1 MIHGM
6 GNPTSS
12 AMQIA
17 IDRSGRIVVP
27 KEIREELG
35 LRAGVP
41 LQIRIRDGRV
51 EIEPAPRTV
60 RIVTKGHLRV
70 AEPLEP
76 SEPLTT
82 EQVTS
87 TTAEL
92 RARRRK
98 DR

>member
-1 MIHGM
+1 M
-6 GNPTSS
+6 
-12 AMQIA
+12 
-17 IDRSGRIVVP
+17 P

-51 EIEPAPRTV
+51 EIEPAPRAV
-60 RIVTKGHLRV
+60 RIVKKGHLRV

-82 EQVTS
+82 EQVTR

>member
-1 MIHGM
+1 MQDATDGAIHI
-6 GNPTSS
+6 S
-12 AMQIA
+12 
-17 IDRSGRIVVP
+17 IDGSGRIVVP

-41 LQIRIRDGRV
+41 LKIRVRDGRV
-51 EIEPAPRTV
+51 EIEPAPRAV
-60 RIVTKGHLRV
+60 RIVKRGHLRV

-82 EQVTS
+82 EQVTR
-87 TTAEL
+87 TTAML

>member
-1 MIHGM
+1 
-6 GNPTSS
+6 
-12 AMQIA
+12 MQDATDGA
-17 IDRSGRIVVP
+17 IDISIDGSGRIVVP

-41 LQIRIRDGRV
+41 LQIRVRDGRV
-51 EIEPAPRTV
+51 EIEPAPRAV
-60 RIVTKGHLRV
+60 RIVKRGHLRV

-87 TTAEL
+87 TTAML
-92 RARRRK
+92 RARQRK